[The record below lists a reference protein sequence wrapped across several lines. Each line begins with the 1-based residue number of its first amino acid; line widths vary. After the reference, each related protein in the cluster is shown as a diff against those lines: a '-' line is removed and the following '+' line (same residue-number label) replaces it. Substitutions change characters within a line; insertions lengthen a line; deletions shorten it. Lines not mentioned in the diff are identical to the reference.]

1 MTDAATLSAVM
12 RELAARRWGA
22 QVPTRLA
29 HELLERVDELP
40 EPERVQLRA
49 ALDLAGQR
57 ERHSG

>member
-1 MTDAATLSAVM
+1 M